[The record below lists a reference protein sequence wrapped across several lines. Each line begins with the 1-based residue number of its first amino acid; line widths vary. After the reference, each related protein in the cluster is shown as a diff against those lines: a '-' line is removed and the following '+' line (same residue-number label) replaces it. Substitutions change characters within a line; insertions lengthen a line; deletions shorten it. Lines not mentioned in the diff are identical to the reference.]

1 MKDNTQQLRIL
12 NTLFVGIDV
21 SKDSN
26 QTCIL
31 NFQGDK
37 LCNFSSPNNLDG
49 AKLIEDKILS
59 LLSKYECNY
68 VTIVLESTGIY
79 SLHIANYL
87 SSQES
92 LIAYECEVYVV
103 NPMSTSNYS
112 KVLGV
117 IDKNDPKDAH
127 ALADFIRSG
136 HHKNLTPFRGSQRLA
151 LQRLTRHR
159 KHVVELLT
167 KEKTYVLNNIFLK
180 FSDFNNGKHDVKC
193 FSNIFS
199 ETSTQILLKFNSP
212 EQLANCKMDKLIE
225 LIVKYSKNKFKDPEA
240 VAEILKKAARA
251 SFRLDKVAYSSL
263 NIAIASSLNLIEC
276 YEKEIK
282 YLNDAIT
289 KLVSGLDNQN
299 QYNSLISIPGV
310 GPVFAAGILAEIGD
324 ANIFKNDSALA
335 KYVGLTWKEHQSGNF
350 SADDTKM
357 SKAGNSYLR
366 YYIIEAAGSII
377 CNIPEYNDFYHK
389 KFAEVTVHQHAR
401 ASVLTARK
409 FVRLIY
415 GLMSKDQ
422 LYNSNK

>member
-1 MKDNTQQLRIL
+1 MKDNTQHLRIL
-12 NTLFVGIDV
+12 STLFVGIDV

-37 LCNFSSPNNLDG
+37 LCNFSSSNNLDG
-49 AKLIEDKILS
+49 AKQIEDKILS
-59 LLSKYECNY
+59 LLSKFDCKF
-68 VTIVLESTGIY
+68 VTIILESTGIY

-136 HHKNLTPFRGSQRLA
+136 HHKNLKPFRGSQRLS

-159 KHVVELLT
+159 KHVVELLS
-167 KEKTYVLNNIFLK
+167 KEKAYVLNNIFLK
-180 FSDFNNGKHDVKC
+180 FSDFNNANHDTRC
-193 FSNIFS
+193 FKDTFS

-212 EQLANCKMDKLIE
+212 EQIANCKIDKLIE
-225 LIVKYSKNKFKDPEA
+225 LVIKYSKNKFKDPEA
-240 VAEILKKAARA
+240 VAETLKKAARA
-251 SFRLDKVAYSSL
+251 SFRLDKVSYSSL
-263 NIAIASSLNLIEC
+263 NIAIASSLNLIDC

-282 YLNDAIT
+282 ALDNAIT
-289 KLVSGLDNQN
+289 KLISGLDNQN
-299 QYNSLISIPGV
+299 QYNSLISIPGI

-324 ANIFKNDSALA
+324 AKIFKNDSSLA
-335 KYVGLTWKEHQSGNF
+335 KYIGLTWNEHQSGNF
-350 SADDTKM
+350 SADDTKL

-366 YYIIEAAGSII
+366 YYIIEAAESVI

-389 KFAEVTVHQHAR
+389 KYNEVTIHQHAR

-409 FVRLIY
+409 LVRLIY

-422 LYNSNK
+422 LYNANK